1 MNTPKTTIGSRLL
14 SERKR
19 LGLTQ
24 FKLASKLGVG
34 RAVIIRYE
42 NNGSILSIKTIEGLV
57 ALGFNMEYVLS
68 GEPQNEPATTQP
80 LMAIGQA
87 IDSNALTTAQQIR
100 LTLLTKTTVGEEL
113 TRNFVYHSSMD
124 SPEFLQKLY
133 DSFAKVQELAQWIQE
148 GQRPPSLALALGTA
162 KTTQTNIDES
172 CRQHVFSQT
181 EKPT

>member
-19 LGLTQ
+19 LELKQSDITAATGISKVQ
-24 FKLASKLGVG
+24 FY
-34 RAVIIRYE
+34 RYE
-42 NNGSILSIKTIEGLV
+42 NNQAVPSEKSANKLSE
-57 ALGFNMEYVLS
+57 LGFDMNYVLNRTPKS
-68 GEPQNEPATTQP
+68 EPSP

>member
-24 FKLASKLGVG
+24 SQLSSKLGVG

-42 NNGSILSIKTIEGLV
+42 NNGTMLSIKTIEGLV
-57 ALGFNMEYVLS
+57 ALGFNMEYVLN

-87 IDSNALTTAQQIR
+87 IDSNALTTAQQI
-100 LTLLTKTTVGEEL
+100 
-113 TRNFVYHSSMD
+113 
-124 SPEFLQKLY
+124 
-133 DSFAKVQELAQWIQE
+133 
-148 GQRPPSLALALGTA
+148 PPYRDWETDRKS
-162 KTTQTNIDES
+162 
-172 CRQHVFSQT
+172 VV
-181 EKPT
+181 